1 MDPAALH
8 RLYAACHYDV
18 RLPGGGRA
26 TLRIGEP
33 LPAPLADW
41 LADAPFAAFVTA
53 YNPRSRLQSAAHN
66 RAAQRTLLRE
76 IRSVAGARVLP
87 GAGHLPGQRWREPS
101 LLVAGLALTAVDT
114 LACRH
119 SQNAIVLAHR
129 NAATQLRGYGDMRND
144 V

>member
-1 MDPAALH
+1 MDLAALY

-33 LPAPLADW
+33 LPASLADW
-41 LADAPFAAFVTA
+41 LGDAPFGAFITA
-53 YNPRSRLQSAAHN
+53 YNPLSKPQSPAHN
-66 RAAQRTLLRE
+66 RAAQQRLLHDV
-76 IRSVAGARVLP
+76 RSEGARLLP
-87 GAGHLPGQRWREPS
+87 GVGHLPGQTWREPS
-101 LLVAGLALTAVDT
+101 LFVAGLGLTAVDA

-129 NAATQLRGYGDMRND
+129 NAATQLRGYGDLGNGA
-144 V
+144 